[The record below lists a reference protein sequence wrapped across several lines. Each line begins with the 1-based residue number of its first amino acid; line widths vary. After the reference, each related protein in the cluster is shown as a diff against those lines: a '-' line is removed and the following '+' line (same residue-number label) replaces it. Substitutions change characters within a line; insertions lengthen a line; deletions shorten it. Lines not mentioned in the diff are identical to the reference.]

1 MSGRILLVD
10 DDRFIL
16 NALTRSLSQQGYHC
30 TAVITAEDAWR
41 ELNQDEFDL
50 MVLDISLPDTDGI
63 SFCRRI
69 RAKYRLPVI
78 MLTAR
83 DDTSSKVVGLEVGAD
98 DYITKPFEPAE
109 LIARVRAQ
117 IRRRNEYGDAPA
129 EDRKIIIGRLV
140 VDADARDAFLAD
152 RRAGLTEKEF
162 ELLLVLAQNA
172 NRALAR
178 DWIFEQVWGY
188 DAELGGKTL
197 AVFIRRLRC
206 KIEPDPDTPQYIL
219 TVRGY
224 GYRMISPDPDSNLAK
239 K

>member
-1 MSGRILLVD
+1 MAGKLLLVD

-16 NALTRSLSQQGYHC
+16 NALAKSLGAQGYHC
-30 TAVITAEDAWR
+30 TTVVTAEDAWR
-41 ELNQDEFDL
+41 ALGQEEFDL
-50 MVLDISLPDTDGI
+50 MVLDISLPDADGI

-98 DYITKPFEPAE
+98 DYITKPFEPSE

-117 IRRRNEYGDAPA
+117 IRRKNEYADASP
-129 EDRKIIIGRLV
+129 EERKILIGRLV
-140 VDADARDAFLAD
+140 VDEDARDAFLAD

-162 ELLLVLAQNA
+162 ELLLLLAQNA
-172 NRALAR
+172 NRALAH
-178 DWIFEQVWGY
+178 DWIYEQVWGY

-197 AVFIRRLRC
+197 AVYIRRLRR
-206 KIEPDPDTPQYIL
+206 KIEPDPDN
-219 TVRGY
+219 
-224 GYRMISPDPDSNLAK
+224 PDRKSVV
-239 K
+239 